1 MEGQQDSLWPL
12 QQLVKMWSNGA
23 RDEEIERVVQTLKH
37 ELRRRGHRDHL
48 QPDGRGIDRRAER
61 DPCQSRSGQ
70 VDDACPAMD
79 PRTENDAVRR
89 SVVGSGRNS
98 LGRARQAGRMS
109 R

>member
-1 MEGQQDSLWPL
+1 VEGQQDSLWPL

-70 VDDACPAMD
+70 VDDACRRWIRELRMTRFD
-79 PRTENDAVRR
+79 GQSSEVDGIRSDARVKRD
-89 SVVGSGRNS
+89 G
-98 LGRARQAGRMS
+98 
-109 R
+109 